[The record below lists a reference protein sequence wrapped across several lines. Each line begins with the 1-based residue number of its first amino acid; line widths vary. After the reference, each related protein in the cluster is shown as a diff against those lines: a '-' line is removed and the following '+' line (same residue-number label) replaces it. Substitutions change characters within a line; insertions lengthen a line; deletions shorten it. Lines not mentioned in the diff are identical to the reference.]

1 MDRGENENVQESP
14 AFKEGGAVAVVFK
27 RKRKPK
33 KAVPEDQ
40 KDDKFHE
47 KRRKNTIASQK
58 SRVAKNLRQNGLEIK
73 VLQTA
78 IGHSQENKE
87 LKSKLEKAEI
97 KLATAESRIAKLLE
111 RLAYYEDQES
121 K

>member
-58 SRVAKNLRQNGLEIK
+58 SRLAKISKEIK
-73 VLQTA
+73 VLQTG

-87 LKSKLEKAEI
+87 LKSKLETAEI
-97 KLATAESRIAKLLE
+97 KLASAESRIAKLLE